1 MRTLALLTAL
11 LLLALQAQ
19 AQPLSERN
27 EEAPDQ
33 EQSGEENQD
42 VEISFAGAAASALR
56 EAGERPQ
63 HATGMEGP
71 EGGLQAGGEGVSM
84 STSPPGLHPTCL
96 KLDSLLNQRQR
107 GK

>member
-1 MRTLALLTAL
+1 MRTLALLTTL

-33 EQSGEENQD
+33 EQSGEKNQD

-56 EAGERPQ
+56 EAGPRDILRCRCALFGCSLSERNSGSCFQ
-63 HATGMEGP
+63 
-71 EGGLQAGGEGVSM
+71 GGRVY
-84 STSPPGLHPTCL
+84 TFCCRRV
-96 KLDSLLNQRQR
+96 K
-107 GK
+107 